1 MLRNFTAAQPS
12 RLSQWL
18 MMCKDIVEVPLTV
31 MLLATVDSAI
41 DRTSK
46 VTRLLS
52 TVTTIMLLA
61 SAWTPSPALAVTDLE
76 ARRGASVS
84 EFERLSTEIGLSET
98 RRKQLAEEIAQL
110 RKDNAS
116 MTAAL
121 IQAAK
126 TEKKLAE
133 DVEAIETRLGRL
145 HEQQAVIKSS
155 LAARRGVLAEVLGA
169 LQRIGLNPPPAILVS
184 PEDAL
189 GSVRSA
195 ILLGAIVPRMRQEA
209 EVLLADLKELQRV
222 GESIA
227 SERQRLVATM
237 ANQAAERGRL
247 SLLLEERKK
256 LQVAS
261 EADLGMQQETAAKLA
276 ARARSLKDLI
286 GSLEKEIDKT
296 KKAAEVARLAEEERL
311 RREELSA
318 SSAVPEV
325 NRLAVAKPFT
335 DMTGNL
341 STPVSGPFV
350 RRFGGVDDAGVE
362 TFGDTLRTQS
372 GAIVTAPSDA
382 TVLYAG
388 PFRSYG
394 QLLILDAGDGY
405 HVVLAGMGRI
415 AVSQGQRVLAG
426 EPVGAM
432 GDTRVA
438 SAQAEGSL
446 NLQPELYIEF
456 RKDQKPVDPSPWW
469 AERQSGRTGH
479 DS

>member
-1 MLRNFTAAQPS
+1 
-12 RLSQWL
+12 
-18 MMCKDIVEVPLTV
+18 MMCEDMVEVPLTI
-31 MLLATVDSAI
+31 MLLAGVGPAI
-41 DRTSK
+41 DRTIK
-46 VTRLLS
+46 VTRLLIAA
-52 TVTTIMLLA
+52 TTIMLLA
-61 SAWTPSPALAVTDLE
+61 PAWAPGPAFALSDLE
-76 ARRGASVS
+76 NRHGASVS
-84 EFERLSTEIGLSET
+84 EFDRLSAEIGLSEA
-98 RRKQLAEEIAQL
+98 RQKQLAEEIAQL
-110 RKDNAS
+110 RKDAAS

-121 IQAAK
+121 IQTAK

-133 DVEAIETRLGRL
+133 DVEAIEIRLSAL
-145 HEQQAVIKSS
+145 HEQQAAIKQS

-169 LQRIGLNPPPAILVS
+169 LQRIGINPPPAILVS

-195 ILLGAIVPRMRQEA
+195 ILLGAIVPQMRHEA
-209 EVLLADLKELQRV
+209 EKLLADLNEMSRL

-237 ANQAAERGRL
+237 SDQAAERARL
-247 SLLLEERKK
+247 SLLLDERKK
-256 LQVAS
+256 SQAES
-261 EADLGMQQETAAKLA
+261 ELNLDKHEEQAAKLA

-286 GSLEKEIDKT
+286 GSLEKEIAKS
-296 KKAAEVARLAEEERL
+296 KKAEEAARIAEEERL

-318 SSAVPEV
+318 SAGVPEV

-335 DMTGNL
+335 DMLGGL
-341 STPVSGPFV
+341 ATPVSGRFV
-350 RRFGGVDDAGVE
+350 RRFGAVDDAGVE

-405 HVVLAGMGRI
+405 HVVLAGLGRI

-432 GDTRVA
+432 GETRVA
-438 SAQAEGSL
+438 SVQADSSL

-469 AERQSGRTGH
+469 AERQPGRTGH

>member
-1 MLRNFTAAQPS
+1 MRRKFIAAQPH
-12 RLSQWL
+12 RLSQSL
-18 MMCKDIVEVPLTV
+18 MMCKDMVEVPLTV
-31 MLLATVDSAI
+31 MLLATADSAN
-41 DRTSK
+41 DRKNK
-46 VTRLLS
+46 VKRLLIFA
-52 TVTTIMLLA
+52 TTTMLMAPVLLLA
-61 SAWTPSPALAVTDLE
+61 PALAVTDLE
-76 ARRGASVS
+76 ARRGASIS
-84 EFERLSTEIGLSET
+84 EFERLSAEIGLSET
-98 RRKQLAEEIAQL
+98 RRKQLADEIAQL

-133 DVEAIETRLGRL
+133 DVDEIETRLSGL
-145 HEQQAVIKSS
+145 QEQQDSIRLS
-155 LAARRGVLAEVLGA
+155 LTTRRGVLAEVLGA
-169 LQRIGLNPPPAILVS
+169 LQRIGLNPPPAIMVS

-195 ILLGAIVPRMRQEA
+195 ILLGAIVPRLRHEA
-209 EVLLADLKELQRV
+209 QVLLADLNELQRV
-222 GESIA
+222 GESISA
-227 SERQRLVATM
+227 ERQRLVSTM
-237 ANQAAERGRL
+237 TAQAAERGRL

-256 LQVAS
+256 LQATS
-261 EADLGMQQETAAKLA
+261 EADLGLQQETAAKLA

-286 GSLEKEIDKT
+286 GSLEKEIDKAQ
-296 KKAAEVARLAEEERL
+296 KAAEAARVAEEERL

-318 SSAVPEV
+318 AGAVPEI
-325 NRLAVAKPFT
+325 NRLAVARPFT
-335 DMTGNL
+335 QMLGAL
-341 STPVSGPFV
+341 AQPVSGRFI
-350 RRFGGVDDAGVE
+350 RRFGGADDAGVE

-372 GAIVTAPSDA
+372 GAIVTAPSDS

-405 HVVLAGMGRI
+405 HVVLAGLGRI
-415 AVSQGQRVLAG
+415 AVAQGQRVLAG

-438 SAQAEGSL
+438 SAQSDSNIE
-446 NLQPELYIEF
+446 LQPELYIEF
-456 RKDQKPVDPSPWW
+456 RKDQKPVDPAPWW

>member
-1 MLRNFTAAQPS
+1 
-12 RLSQWL
+12 
-18 MMCKDIVEVPLTV
+18 MMCKDMVEVPLTV

-52 TVTTIMLLA
+52 SATTLFFLA
-61 SAWTPSPALAVTDLE
+61 CAWTAAPAFAASDLE
-76 ARRGASVS
+76 ARRGATQTEFDQVS
-84 EFERLSTEIGLSET
+84 AEIGLSET
-98 RRKQLAEEIAQL
+98 RRKQLADEIAQL
-110 RKDNAS
+110 RKDNAT

-133 DVEAIETRLGRL
+133 DVEDIETRLDGL
-145 HEQQAVIKSS
+145 QEQQAGIRSS
-155 LAARRGVLAEVLGA
+155 LAQRRGLLAEVLGA
-169 LQRIGLNPPPAILVS
+169 LQRIGLKPPPAIMVS

-189 GSVRSA
+189 GAVRSA
-195 ILLGAIVPRMRQEA
+195 ILLGAVVPRMRHEA
-209 EVLLADLKELQRV
+209 ENLLADLNELQRV

-227 SERQRLVATM
+227 GERQRLVSTM
-237 ANQAAERGRL
+237 SAQAAERGRL

-256 LQVAS
+256 LQAAS
-261 EADLGMQQETAAKLA
+261 EADLGLQQEAAAKLA

-286 GSLEKEIDKT
+286 GSLEKEIDKAQ
-296 KKAAEVARLAEEERL
+296 KAAEAERLAEEQRL
-311 RREELSA
+311 RREELSL
-318 SSAVPEV
+318 SGNVPEV
-325 NRLAVAKPFT
+325 NRLAAAKPFT
-335 DMTGNL
+335 QLLGGL
-341 STPVSGPFV
+341 AQPVSGRLV
-350 RRFGGVDDAGVE
+350 RGFGGVDDAGVE

-405 HVVLAGMGRI
+405 HVVLAGLGRI

-438 SAQAEGSL
+438 SAQADGSL
-446 NLQPELYIEF
+446 DLQPELYIEF

-469 AERQSGRTGH
+469 AERQPGRTGH
-479 DS
+479 DT